1 MISTVSRWLVLVLFL
16 ATAFQ
21 ATARAQTYPDHVVK
35 VIVPYTAGG
44 GTDTVARAI
53 SQRLSEHWGQP
64 VIVENRPG
72 AGTSVG
78 SEAAAKAPPDGY
90 TLLFSDSGA
99 FVINPHVYTK
109 LRIDPVKDFAPV
121 ALVVRLA
128 PVLALANTTPANS
141 VAELIAYAKAH
152 PGELTYA
159 SPGTGTYTHIAM
171 EYFKHM
177 AGIDILHVPYK
188 GSSQAMTDLLAGR
201 VASYM
206 VTYSVFDAYEKAGK
220 LKLLA
225 AATPKRLPNRPDLP
239 AIDET
244 VPGYSIDVWFGFAA
258 PTGTPVA
265 VLDKIH
271 DDVMTILKDPAFVEQ
286 FIKPQA
292 YIAGDLSREQ
302 FAAQVKS
309 DYKKWGELVKISGVT
324 IE

>member
-1 MISTVSRWLVLVLFL
+1 MLSTVSRWLVLVLLL
-16 ATAFQ
+16 APELQ
-21 ATARAQTYPDHVVK
+21 ATARAQTFPDHMVK

-44 GTDTVARAI
+44 GTDTVARAV

-128 PVLALANTTPANS
+128 PVLAVANTTPANS
-141 VAELIAYAKAH
+141 VAEFIAYAKAH

-201 VASYM
+201 VGGYM

-225 AATPKRLPNRPDLP
+225 AATPKRLPNRT
-239 AIDET
+239 IDET
-244 VPGYSIDVWFGFAA
+244 VPGYNIDVWFGFAA

-265 VLDKIH
+265 VLDKVH
-271 DDVMTILKDPAFVEQ
+271 DDVMTILKDPAFLEK

>member
-1 MISTVSRWLVLVLFL
+1 MTFTVSHFRILALIL
-16 ATAFQ
+16 ATACQ
-21 ATARAQTYPDHVVK
+21 ATAQAQTFPDHVVK

-44 GTDTVARAI
+44 GTDTVARAV

-64 VIVENRPG
+64 VIVENRAG

-78 SEAAAKAPPDGY
+78 SEAAAKASPDGY

-141 VAELIAYAKAH
+141 VAEFITYAKAH

-159 SPGTGTYTHIAM
+159 SPGVGTYTHIAM

-225 AATPKRLPNRPDLP
+225 AATPKRLPNRPELP
-239 AIDET
+239 TIDET

-258 PTGTPVA
+258 PAGTPVA
-265 VLDKIH
+265 VLDKVH
-271 DDVMTILKDPAFVEQ
+271 DDVMTVLKDPTFIEK

-309 DYKKWGELVKISGVT
+309 DYEKWGELVQISGVT
-324 IE
+324 ID